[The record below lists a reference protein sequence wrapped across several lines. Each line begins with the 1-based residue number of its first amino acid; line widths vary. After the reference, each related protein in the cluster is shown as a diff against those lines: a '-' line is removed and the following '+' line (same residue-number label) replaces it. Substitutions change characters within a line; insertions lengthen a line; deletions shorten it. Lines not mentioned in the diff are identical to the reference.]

1 MATTFVPAIPKM
13 PLCTYLFGDLFDLR
27 VDDDT
32 TQNIRSSS
40 SNSSNKQQREQQ
52 KR

>member
-40 SNSSNKQQREQQ
+40 NKQQREQQ

>member
-1 MATTFVPAIPKM
+1 MATTFVPAIPKI
-13 PLCTYLFGDLFDLR
+13 PVCTYLFGDLFDLR

-32 TQNIRSSS
+32 TQNIRGS
-40 SNSSNKQQREQQ
+40 SSNKQQREQQ